1 MRWCGGS
8 RGEKVVLWNSF
19 EFTNLGILKLP
30 VEDIYRGGNSKS
42 RNPHIQIMLR
52 MIGFNENEEG
62 IYKFV
67 ADKSAAK
74 TDLSERQRQILD
86 AMDTGAEYSTEQIA
100 EKIGL
105 KS

>member
-1 MRWCGGS
+1 
-8 RGEKVVLWNSF
+8 
-19 EFTNLGILKLP
+19 
-30 VEDIYRGGNSKS
+30 
-42 RNPHIQIMLR
+42 MLR

-74 TDLSERQRQILD
+74 TDLLERQRQILD

-100 EKIGL
+100 EKIEI